1 MGCVDYG
8 YFSNIGLSLD
18 TRPGLYVPY
27 SIVLP
32 STILMSCDERN
43 IIY

>member
-1 MGCVDYG
+1 MGCADYR
-8 YFSNIGLSLD
+8 YFETTNFTNVL
-18 TRPGLYVPY
+18 Y
-27 SIVLP
+27 SIILP